1 MTLIVAFV
9 QNVEKNYWS
18 IKLSSNLETAADWI
32 HDLYSA
38 LTIDFPTLMYFLT
51 LLHACNKKFSKGG
64 WVMGE
69 VLKFVTPDG
78 GIRKK
83 TQKILAFC
91 CKK

>member
-9 QNVEKNYWS
+9 QNVKKNYWS
-18 IKLSSNLETAADWI
+18 IKLSSDLETAADWI

-38 LTIDFPTLMYFLT
+38 LTIDFPTLIYFLT

-78 GIRKK
+78 GIR
-83 TQKILAFC
+83 
-91 CKK
+91 